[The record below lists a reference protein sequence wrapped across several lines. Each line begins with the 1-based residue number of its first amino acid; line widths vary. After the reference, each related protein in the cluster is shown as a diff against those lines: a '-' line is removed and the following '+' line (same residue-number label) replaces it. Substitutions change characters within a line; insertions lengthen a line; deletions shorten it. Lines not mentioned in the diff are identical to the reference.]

1 MISFVR
7 QKINPSY
14 TPVDRSGSYT
24 VMHDK
29 RIGDGAIKGSS
40 PSMGTCRLADVV
52 ICCTHCTMTDADAAC
67 VFSRPRQTKRFDRQ
81 RSVCNFRLTHSAKT
95 FRRSNPTPK
104 HIPPSALGSVGF
116 RPTAA
121 PCRASGSHDSCVF
134 LCVDEKEFI
143 INELASIIEDQ
154 SYRMPADL
162 QDVQYSVSR
171 DRTADGDPQA
181 FTYDLASDLPR
192 INTGDQQIPFAV
204 LPNDR
209 RYYRP
214 GIPGGV
220 VVTVLH
226 SPLNSRPVDRQ
237 HGVCFSCMR
246 LTQLIAPLPFR
257 PYTGNSNTSSSSGG
271 GSGNSNSSS
280 SCSSRHSRQAR
291 RRIRVDDTSR
301 SGSYPSNAFR
311 QYSSRRLPP

>member
-1 MISFVR
+1 M
-7 QKINPSY
+7 
-14 TPVDRSGSYT
+14 
-24 VMHDK
+24 
-29 RIGDGAIKGSS
+29 
-40 PSMGTCRLADVV
+40 
-52 ICCTHCTMTDADAAC
+52 
-67 VFSRPRQTKRFDRQ
+67 QTLFAL
-81 RSVCNFRLTHSAKT
+81 FATHSAKT
-95 FRRSNPTPK
+95 FRR
-104 HIPPSALGSVGF
+104 PPQNKSPFRTWFGRVSAHH
-116 RPTAA
+116 
-121 PCRASGSHDSCVF
+121 ASGSHDSCVF

-154 SYRMPADL
+154 SYRMPDDL

-214 GIPGGV
+214 GIPGRV

-226 SPLNSRPVDRQ
+226 ASLNSRPVGRQ

-246 LTQLIAPLPFR
+246 LTQ
-257 PYTGNSNTSSSSGG
+257 
-271 GSGNSNSSS
+271 
-280 SCSSRHSRQAR
+280 
-291 RRIRVDDTSR
+291 
-301 SGSYPSNAFR
+301 
-311 QYSSRRLPP
+311 